1 MITLSYKELKAVAKI
16 RKIKGYKRISEDE
29 FLKALEESEKP
40 KPPKTIKEIRKENY
54 DSNEIIRDL
63 RAFYESEEDYY
74 EPQKTKGAFNDNYI
88 EYESNGNKDKRLSIE
103 EYLNMIRAYLS
114 NIIDD
119 HKDEWK
125 IQLTMEISLIS
136 TIEFGETSTMHIK
149 SKNVVILTS
158 YETDEIVEELFDSL
172 LKKYK
177 EGLEEKIKR
186 SNHAFDS
193 VDVLYYK
200 LHKTSLN
207 RARIINRFS
216 RMAKKQTSN
225 NQSNQ

>member
-63 RAFYESEEDYY
+63 RALYESEEDYY

-114 NIIDD
+114 NVIDD
-119 HKDEWK
+119 HKDE
-125 IQLTMEISLIS
+125 
-136 TIEFGETSTMHIK
+136 
-149 SKNVVILTS
+149 
-158 YETDEIVEELFDSL
+158 
-172 LKKYK
+172 
-177 EGLEEKIKR
+177 
-186 SNHAFDS
+186 
-193 VDVLYYK
+193 
-200 LHKTSLN
+200 
-207 RARIINRFS
+207 
-216 RMAKKQTSN
+216 
-225 NQSNQ
+225 